1 MCQKSSY
8 ERRCEDCHMRVIIS
22 VVTHQVCGGK
32 PREKLTKAQE
42 EKRKNHKVP
51 YRKDDF
57 ICKLRI
63 RPQKKYW
70 SYIGAHTCMR
80 CSFQKLKKEAE
91 EELKAL
97 VDGNGMESEI
107 NLKKER
113 LKRLKEEMMDTGLP
127 PKDYKKAL
135 PKAIEVN
142 MKGYIRD
149 SIEYLFKE
157 SLEADQQSD
166 DSAAS
171 SDPLPTST
179 EEPSSHAAG
188 KKTEGKEVAT
198 SGVGDVLSDAT
209 RSSPFLDEDQMRI
222 LGNFFGVGMGG
233 IDSDEEVME
242 TDDQPPTAGSL
253 ADRFSNFR
261 P

>member
-1 MCQKSSY
+1 LPGVLA
-8 ERRCEDCHMRVIIS
+8 ER
-22 VVTHQVCGGK
+22 
-32 PREKLTKAQE
+32 
-42 EKRKNHKVP
+42 
-51 YRKDDF
+51 DD
-57 ICKLRI
+57 
-63 RPQKKYW
+63 
-70 SYIGAHTCMR
+70 S
-80 CSFQKLKKEAE
+80 
-91 EELKAL
+91 
-97 VDGNGMESEI
+97 
-107 NLKKER
+107 
-113 LKRLKEEMMDTGLP
+113 
-127 PKDYKKAL
+127 
-135 PKAIEVN
+135 
-142 MKGYIRD
+142 IRD

-209 RSSPFLDEDQMRI
+209 RSSPFLGEDQMRI
-222 LGNFFGVGMGG
+222 LGNVFGVGMGG

-253 ADRFSNFR
+253 ADRFYNFR

>member
-8 ERRCEDCHMRVIIS
+8 ERRCEDCHMRVMIS

-32 PREKLTKAQE
+32 PREKLIKAQE

-80 CSFQKLKKEAE
+80 CSLQKLRKEAE

-142 MKGYIRD
+142 MKG
-149 SIEYLFKE
+149 
-157 SLEADQQSD
+157 
-166 DSAAS
+166 
-171 SDPLPTST
+171 
-179 EEPSSHAAG
+179 
-188 KKTEGKEVAT
+188 
-198 SGVGDVLSDAT
+198 
-209 RSSPFLDEDQMRI
+209 
-222 LGNFFGVGMGG
+222 
-233 IDSDEEVME
+233 
-242 TDDQPPTAGSL
+242 
-253 ADRFSNFR
+253 
-261 P
+261 